1 MSESGTATSRAAQP
15 TGMATADAPGVAKRH
30 PRVVAAVLT
39 VVGYALVLGTLYLGL
54 PVYPTISE
62 ATVNLLADAIAVV
75 NSLTVVCLVAGWY
88 YIRQGDVRKHRALM
102 MSAFLLILAFLVMY
116 LFKTGGGGR
125 KEFVGPDTAALL
137 YFAML
142 AIHILLSMVSVP
154 LVLYNV
160 TIGLTHARE
169 EVAQTAHRRV
179 GRVTVVVWSVSLT
192 LGVLAYVL
200 LNHVYGYEFVRV
212 SGF

>member
-1 MSESGTATSRAAQP
+1 
-15 TGMATADAPGVAKRH
+15 
-30 PRVVAAVLT
+30 
-39 VVGYALVLGTLYLGL
+39 
-54 PVYPTISE
+54 
-62 ATVNLLADAIAVV
+62 
-75 NSLTVVCLVAGWY
+75 
-88 YIRQGDVRKHRALM
+88 M

-116 LFKTGGGGR
+116 LLKTGGGGR

-142 AIHILLSMVSVP
+142 AVHILLSMVSVP

-160 TIGLTHARE
+160 TVGLTHARE
-169 EVAQTAHRRV
+169 EIAQTAHRRV

>member
-1 MSESGTATSRAAQP
+1 
-15 TGMATADAPGVAKRH
+15 MATADAPGVAKRH

-88 YIRQGDVRKHRALM
+88 YIRRGDVRKHRALM

>member
-1 MSESGTATSRAAQP
+1 M
-15 TGMATADAPGVAKRH
+15 GMATADAPGVAKRH

-142 AIHILLSMVSVP
+142 AVHILLSMVSVP

-160 TIGLTHARE
+160 TVGLTHATE
-169 EVAQTAHRRV
+169 EVAGTAHRRV

>member
-1 MSESGTATSRAAQP
+1 
-15 TGMATADAPGVAKRH
+15 MATADAPGVAKRH

-88 YIRQGDVRKHRALM
+88 YIRRGDVRKHRALM
-102 MSAFLLILAFLVMY
+102 LSAFLLILAFLVMY

>member
-1 MSESGTATSRAAQP
+1 M
-15 TGMATADAPGVAKRH
+15 GMATADASGVAKRH
-30 PRVVAAVLT
+30 PRAVAAVLT

-54 PVYPTISE
+54 PLYPTISE
-62 ATVNLLADAIAVV
+62 ATVNVLADAIAVV
-75 NSLTVVCLVAGWY
+75 NSLTVVCLIAGWY

-116 LFKTGGGGR
+116 LLKTGGGGR
-125 KEFVGPDTAALL
+125 KEFAGPDTAALL

-142 AIHILLSMVSVP
+142 AVHILLSMVSVP

-160 TIGLTHARE
+160 TVGLTHARE
-169 EVAQTAHRRV
+169 EVAETAHRRV

-192 LGVLAYVL
+192 LGVLAYLL

>member
-1 MSESGTATSRAAQP
+1 M
-15 TGMATADAPGVAKRH
+15 GMATADAPGVAKRH

-142 AIHILLSMVSVP
+142 AVHILLSMVSVP

-160 TIGLTHARE
+160 TVGLTHARE

-179 GRVTVVVWSVSLT
+179 GRIAA
-192 LGVLAYVL
+192 GVAALSRSRGEHATVL

>member
-1 MSESGTATSRAAQP
+1 M
-15 TGMATADAPGVAKRH
+15 GMATADAPGVAKRH

-142 AIHILLSMVSVP
+142 AVHILLSMVSVP

-160 TIGLTHARE
+160 TVGLTHARE